1 LVEVPIGVTINDI
14 IFKLGGGIQ
23 GDKKFKA
30 VQLGGPSGG
39 CIPAELGD
47 TIVDYDSVNATG
59 AIMGSGGMV
68 VMDES
73 TCMIDLA
80 KFFLNF
86 TQEESC
92 GKCTFC
98 RLGTKRMLEMLERIT
113 EGKGEDGDIEKLE
126 NLAHQIKNN
135 SLCGLGQTA
144 PNPVLTTL
152 KYFRHEYEAHIYD
165 KKCPAKVCKPLL
177 TYTIDPEK
185 CTGCTVCAVKCPTNA
200 IDGSRKQIHFINQEI
215 CIHCG
220 ECYNVCKFEAVMV
233 D

>member
-1 LVEVPIGVTINDI
+1 MVV
-14 IFKLGGGIQ
+14 FKTN
-23 GDKKFKA
+23 KKFKA

-92 GKCTFC
+92 GNVPSVVWAPNVCSKFWNALRMVKVRMAILRNWKNWPI
-98 RLGTKRMLEMLERIT
+98 RLEIIPCAE
-113 EGKGEDGDIEKLE
+113 
-126 NLAHQIKNN
+126 
-135 SLCGLGQTA
+135 LGQTA

-177 TYTIDPEK
+177 TYSIDPEK
-185 CTGCTVCAVKCPTNA
+185 CTGCTVCAKKCPVNA
-200 IDGSRKQIHFINQEI
+200 INGSRKTLHSIDQKSASNAANASRCVNLKLFGGLIIRRTDYESI
-215 CIHCG
+215 Y
-220 ECYNVCKFEAVMV
+220 YNRN
-233 D
+233 